1 MMDVCYSLIETVWG
15 EFLVGWNERG
25 IVSLKFPR
33 HFPQVSVSSPRGPAL
48 RLAQELREY
57 LAGGRRDFTVPFV
70 LTGTEFQRLV
80 WEALLEIPY
89 GKTVT
94 YGELARWIGRPRA
107 ARAVGGAVG
116 ANPIPIVVP
125 CHRVVPK
132 TGGIGNYGPGPHW
145 KRKLLRLEGA
155 LR

>member
-1 MMDVCYSLIETVWG
+1 MDVRYSLVETAWG
-15 EFLVGWNERG
+15 EFLVGWCG
-25 IVSLKFPR
+25 KGVVSLRFPGT
-33 HFPQVSVSSPRGPAL
+33 FPGVPLARATGPAL
-48 RLAQELREY
+48 RLARELKEY
-57 LAGGRRDFTVPFV
+57 LAGVRRDFTVPV
-70 LTGTEFQRLV
+70 ALTGTEFQLRV
-80 WEALLEIPY
+80 WKALLEVPY

-94 YGELARWIGRPRA
+94 YGELARRIGRPRA

-116 ANPIPIVVP
+116 ANPIPIVIP

-145 KRKLLRLEGA
+145 KRELLRLEGA